1 MWLELAPLLE
11 LMYHIIGIQKMKTHI
26 FIGMLINL
34 WILFGVIKFN
44 QDVSI
49 IAEIHVANNIG
60 TISDLL
66 GDPPVLQQDNS
77 SLLQCIHCYGLEIRG
92 LCHRLHP
99 YDQLL
104 HYLSFGVHLDSTLSD
119 QNYPYH

>member
-44 QDVSI
+44 QEVI
-49 IAEIHVANNIG
+49 IAQIHVATNIG
-60 TISDLL
+60 TISDIL
-66 GDPPVLQQDNS
+66 GDPQVL
-77 SLLQCIHCYGLEIRG
+77 
-92 LCHRLHP
+92 
-99 YDQLL
+99 
-104 HYLSFGVHLDSTLSD
+104 
-119 QNYPYH
+119 

>member
-44 QDVSI
+44 QEVI
-49 IAEIHVANNIG
+49 IAQIHVAINIG
-60 TISDLL
+60 TISDIL
-66 GDPPVLQQDNS
+66 GYPQVL
-77 SLLQCIHCYGLEIRG
+77 
-92 LCHRLHP
+92 
-99 YDQLL
+99 
-104 HYLSFGVHLDSTLSD
+104 
-119 QNYPYH
+119 

>member
-44 QDVSI
+44 QEVI
-49 IAEIHVANNIG
+49 IAQIHVEINIG

-66 GDPPVLQQDNS
+66 GDPQVL
-77 SLLQCIHCYGLEIRG
+77 
-92 LCHRLHP
+92 
-99 YDQLL
+99 
-104 HYLSFGVHLDSTLSD
+104 
-119 QNYPYH
+119 

>member
-44 QDVSI
+44 EKVS
-49 IAEIHVANNIG
+49 G
-60 TISDLL
+60 L
-66 GDPPVLQQDNS
+66 GEYKWA
-77 SLLQCIHCYGLEIRG
+77 I
-92 LCHRLHP
+92 
-99 YDQLL
+99 
-104 HYLSFGVHLDSTLSD
+104 
-119 QNYPYH
+119 